1 MMAIIDHLSND
12 RLQLQKRKNPS
23 VTMKRITN
31 GLFFFFFLLTFVMF
45 YSYNSAQATHLPLVV
60 PEEALPFF
68 DHKHLSN
75 FCNGSLVSSLLRYQ
89 LVLCSSFNE
98 WSSTFQCFTGSLLG
112 KNLMVNIVWKIST
125 SQTTHEK
132 YTLSQCI
139 IKIKIFF
146 WKAFRIILMD

>member
-23 VTMKRITN
+23 VTIKWITN
-31 GLFFFFFLLTFVMF
+31 GLFRFFSLTFVTF
-45 YSYNSAQATHLPLVV
+45 YSCNSAQATNLPLVV
-60 PEEALPFF
+60 REEALPFF

-75 FCNGSLVSSLLRYQ
+75 FCKGALVSSLLRYQ